1 MGKESI
7 EKRLIELGFIKIN
20 NTLLTTRNF
29 YRRND
34 LELYVDKNDN
44 SLSLYHRGIK
54 LNNIETIEDVAK
66 AIKTI
71 CSLEVLSID
80 KFIDMKTLNK
90 LNELTDLLA
99 YLLEE
104 ENFMIILGYGD
115 KDKYF
120 EKYTHEVSI
129 NSRINAHVVFSV
141 FEDDDNNYIVTIEK
155 NREKIFETIVGDFKP
170 YKDHIEDII
179 KVLKILELNDYI
191 DYGKIVIN
199 HKTSLVKFKDDRW
212 DYYIEIYKIEN
223 KKFKIQEGLD
233 EDDSIDMS
241 EINYSPEACVGYYLA
256 NYGENAY
263 TEWKE
268 CTKGLDYNETEKFID
283 NALKDLCKEVQ
294 NND

>member
-1 MGKESI
+1 MCKESI

-71 CSLEVLSID
+71 SSLEVLSID

-129 NSRINAHVVFSV
+129 NSRINAHVVLSV

-155 NREKIFETIVGDFKP
+155 SREKIFEITVGDFKP

-212 DYYIEIYKIEN
+212 DYYTEIYKIEN

-256 NYGENAY
+256 NYGESAY